1 MRPAGTKSS
10 IMRQTVDLRSGPP
23 SPWRS
28 GDTSSVLVAIDDGAR
43 RRMRAVLA
51 ACRLTFVQNC
61 GQLAGC
67 LAAEPFDL
75 VLIGSRFDAGR
86 SAAALDAALRIRPA
100 CPVVCVATGAFP
112 PREGPSC
119 YTAFRSD
126 CLQLGAYDTLDL
138 TRWHDDA
145 QGNAYLR
152 ALLQSALRTA

>member
-1 MRPAGTKSS
+1 MPRTALHSFPPQPRWKPA
-10 IMRQTVDLRSGPP
+10 DAL
-23 SPWRS
+23 
-28 GDTSSVLVAIDDGAR
+28 SVLVAIDDGAR

-51 ACRLTFVQNC
+51 TCRLTFVQSC

-67 LAAEPFDL
+67 LANEPFDL

-86 SAAALDAALRIRPA
+86 AGAALDAALRTRPS
-100 CPVVCVATGAFP
+100 CPVVCVATAAFNVHA
-112 PREGPSC
+112 GPSC
-119 YTAFRSD
+119 YTAFRSE

-152 ALLQSALRTA
+152 ALLESVLRAG